1 MKVSRKK
8 NLITADTKI
17 CKLCSLVAIYH
28 LYKYRKKLVAQ
39 RFQDLIDQKKQKV
52 WIFFIF
58 GLLDQFS
65 SIRDTKLTNS
75 TFFKEV
81 IKLS

>member
-1 MKVSRKK
+1 MQFGGNKLGKFPQKYIIYISIEK
-8 NLITADTKI
+8 NL
-17 CKLCSLVAIYH
+17 VAE
-28 LYKYRKKLVAQ
+28 
-39 RFQDLIDQKKQKV
+39 RFQDLIDQKKQV